1 MVFTEMEIEEKA
13 RYLIGKENK
22 GNILCKKFH
31 SISNINESEIRPTLG
46 DFVDARFSI
55 LHELALF
62 YFYPM
67 SSYELYR
74 AGTLLGYSSISE
86 IKKNFPNENFSDGDI
101 FKILH
106 DSKIKEWQ
114 VNYWKSKK
122 IGIPN
127 LSEIDIEKRIL
138 LYAISETLSSLID
151 TLNPNQ
157 KFCFFNIG
165 ILNAQLQVFSDHY
178 CNPVEEK
185 CAASREN
192 INKKESCYFK
202 IFVSEDKERIVFQM
216 YDKENLEK
224 VIESLI
230 DSIVSDNENKVT
242 EKREKLGSVVHIS
255 INQSV
260 NYLLLSI
267 SKGHLVL
274 SKFAGKKIGELIAEK
289 SKQDSLISVLD
300 YLNNLFIR
308 LKIGIIE
315 TELTPDCI
323 RIKMKESLYSAG
335 VENIG
340 ITLCAFIAG
349 IVNGMLNKATNV
361 KWIVREVQCLANG
374 DEECEF
380 LCQTENPETLKHLLL
395 G

>member
-1 MVFTEMEIEEKA
+1 MEIEEKA

-31 SISNINESEIRPTLG
+31 TISNFNDNEVRPTLG

-55 LHELALF
+55 THELALI

-67 SSYELYR
+67 SAYELFR
-74 AGTLLGYSSISE
+74 AGTLLGYNSIYE
-86 IKKNFPNENFSDGDI
+86 IKKSLPNANFSDGDI

-106 DSKIKEWQ
+106 ENKIKEWQ
-114 VNYWKSKK
+114 IDYWKSKK
-122 IGIPN
+122 VGIPN
-127 LSEIDIEKRIL
+127 LSEINIEKRIL
-138 LYAISETLSSLID
+138 SYVVSETLSTLID
-151 TLNPNQ
+151 LPVNSK
-157 KFCFFNIG
+157 KFCFFPMG
-165 ILNAQLQVFSDHY
+165 MLNAQIQVFSDKY

-185 CAASREN
+185 CIADGKEN
-192 INKKESCYFK
+192 CYFK
-202 IFVSEDKERIVFQM
+202 IFVSEDKERLVFQM

-224 VIESLI
+224 IIESLVESMALDTDEKTI
-230 DSIVSDNENKVT
+230 K
-242 EKREKLGSVVHIS
+242 KREKLGNMVHLS
-255 INQSV
+255 TNQSV

-274 SKFAGKKIGELIAEK
+274 SKFAGRKIGEMIAEK

-300 YLNNLFIR
+300 YLSNIFIR
-308 LKIGIIE
+308 LKIGIID
-315 TELTPDCI
+315 TELTPECI

-340 ITLCAFIAG
+340 LNLCAFIAG
-349 IVNGMLNKATNV
+349 IINGMLNKATNI